1 MNIRYSFAILFLA
14 CSTSFTAVSV
24 LAADGQL
31 VSNTIRS
38 RAVEAN
44 LLGDTADRSVIV
56 YLPPSYESTPTKR
69 YPVVYLLHGN
79 NQRNT
84 VWTEGRFQGL
94 NVKTEMDTMIS
105 AGTIREMILVM
116 PDVSNR
122 YVGSHYANST
132 LTGRWADFISQE
144 LTRLRL
150 RPTRHVTHRPVE
162 VEGQG

>member
-14 CSTSFTAVSV
+14 CSTSFNAVSA

-31 VSNTIRS
+31 VSHTIRS

-79 NQRNT
+79 NQRNS
-84 VWTEGRFQGL
+84 V
-94 NVKTEMDTMIS
+94 
-105 AGTIREMILVM
+105 
-116 PDVSNR
+116 
-122 YVGSHYANST
+122 
-132 LTGRWADFISQE
+132 
-144 LTRLRL
+144 
-150 RPTRHVTHRPVE
+150 
-162 VEGQG
+162 